1 MGRFGWLSLK
11 RFMRDRDQLTVEL
24 AEQGVASESD
34 KHWTEEQVAK
44 HHHPEP
50 AEGDEPPEGEKPES

>member
-24 AEQGVASESD
+24 AEQGVAPED
-34 KHWTEEQVAK
+34 EKHWTEEQVAK
-44 HHHPEP
+44 HHHL
-50 AEGDEPPEGEKPES
+50 EPPETDSRDPSRDG

>member
-24 AEQGVASESD
+24 AEQGVAPED
-34 KHWTEEQVAK
+34 EKHWTEEQVAK
-44 HHHPEP
+44 HHHP
-50 AEGDEPPEGEKPES
+50 DEPSEEQGPPAQ

>member
-24 AEQGVASESD
+24 AEQGVAPED
-34 KHWTEEQVAK
+34 EKQWTEEQVAK
-44 HHHPEP
+44 HHHPEQ
-50 AEGDEPPEGEKPES
+50 PEANPDDSPSDG